1 MDSKVLVYYF
11 RYYEKSKWNQTIVG
25 SKIKYLIF
33 LCRNVS
39 QSCINRWYLNSG
51 CSRHMTGDK
60 LKFCLLIESDGGKVT
75 FGGNFKGKIIG
86 SRKVGKNLSSCIDD
100 VMLVE
105 GLAYNLLSIS
115 QLCDKG
121 HRVLFDN
128 QACTIYQPNSK
139 NVKFT
144 RKRVNNMYMIDLDD
158 PVHENLCLTVNKD
171 NLA

>member
-1 MDSKVLVYYF
+1 
-11 RYYEKSKWNQTIVG
+11 
-25 SKIKYLIF
+25 
-33 LCRNVS
+33 
-39 QSCINRWYLNSG
+39 
-51 CSRHMTGDK
+51 MTGDK
-60 LKFCLLIESDGGKVT
+60 SKFCLLTEIDGGQVT
-75 FGGNFKGKIIG
+75 FRGNSKGKIIG
-86 SRKVGKNLSSCIDD
+86 SEKVGKNLSSCIDD

-128 QACTIYQPNSK
+128 EAYIIFQPNSEI
-139 NVKFT
+139 VKFT

-158 PVHENLCLTVNKD
+158 LVHENLCLTAKKD